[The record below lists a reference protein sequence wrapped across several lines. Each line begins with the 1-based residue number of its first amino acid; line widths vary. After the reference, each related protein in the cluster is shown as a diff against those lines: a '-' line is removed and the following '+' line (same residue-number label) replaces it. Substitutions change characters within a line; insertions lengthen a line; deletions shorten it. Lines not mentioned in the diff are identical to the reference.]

1 MQKTLFPDEY
11 IYKPITAEQYESLA
25 NEMLEALNKIAAPAI
40 LDGDFVGAILA
51 NTIHSADLKGGYKT
65 KTEIF
70 EVMVDLIAKRLSFE
84 ISEGI
89 RHKKEAEKKALEEQ
103 NPQDTS
109 NLSVV
114 PNEEKGM

>member
-1 MQKTLFPDEY
+1 
-11 IYKPITAEQYESLA
+11 
-25 NEMLEALNKIAAPAI
+25 
-40 LDGDFVGAILA
+40 LA